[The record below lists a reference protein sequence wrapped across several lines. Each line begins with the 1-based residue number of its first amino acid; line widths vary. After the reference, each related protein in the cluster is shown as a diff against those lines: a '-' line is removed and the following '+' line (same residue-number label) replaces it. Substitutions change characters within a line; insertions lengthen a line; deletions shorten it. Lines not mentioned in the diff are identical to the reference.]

1 MDSLDELVLRG
12 PVVPVVVLDRVEDA
26 VPLGRALLAGG
37 VSTMEITLRTD
48 AALGCIEAVAKEL
61 PEMFVGAGTVVTIE
75 DCQRVRDAGGQFMV
89 SPGFHENLHKGSLD
103 TGLALLPGV
112 ATATDVVRALQYGYT
127 RLKFFPAEAAGGI
140 SALKA
145 LTGPFPQLKICPT
158 GGIGLGNAES
168 YLALS
173 AVMCVGG
180 SWLAPKAEI
189 ASGEW
194 AAITQIATA
203 AQALI
208 RS

>member
-1 MDSLDELVLRG
+1 MDKLDNLVSRG

-48 AALGCIEAVAKEL
+48 AALGSIEAVAKEL

-75 DCQRVRDAGGQFMV
+75 DCQRVKDAGSQFMV
-89 SPGFHENLHKGSLD
+89 SPGFHENLHKGALD

-112 ATATDVVRALQYGYT
+112 ATATDVVQALQFGYT
-127 RLKFFPAEAAGGI
+127 RLKFFPAEASGGI
-140 SALKA
+140 AALKA

-158 GGIGLGNAES
+158 GGIGLSNAPD
-168 YLALS
+168 YLALD

-180 SWLAPKAEI
+180 SWLVPKAKI
-189 ASGEW
+189 AAGEW
-194 AAITQIATA
+194 DAITQIAAA
-203 AQALI
+203 AQALS
-208 RS
+208 R